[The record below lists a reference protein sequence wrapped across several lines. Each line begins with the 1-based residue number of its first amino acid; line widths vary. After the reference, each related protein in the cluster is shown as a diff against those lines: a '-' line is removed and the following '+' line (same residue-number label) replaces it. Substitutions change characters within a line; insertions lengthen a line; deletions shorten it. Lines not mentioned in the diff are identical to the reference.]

1 MTRIARAEM
10 RAQEK
15 DAAERS
21 LGMAWR
27 IAWFNKDKD
36 VFPDLLS
43 EIAMAQLNIGE
54 LLLAFDTAAR
64 ISENT
69 TADIN
74 ELEALFANHE
84 SPKVKAL
91 TAISVAAAR
100 RGEGQLALRAARAI
114 LDPSGRAAA
123 YRKIALAFPAE
134 NQQANLGKG
143 AVPMHPDASKQAISP
158 AVQGSPMPAGN

>member
-1 MTRIARAEM
+1 M
-10 RAQEK
+10 
-15 DAAERS
+15 
-21 LGMAWR
+21 
-27 IAWFNKDKD
+27 
-36 VFPDLLS
+36 
-43 EIAMAQLNIGE
+43 
-54 LLLAFDTAAR
+54 LLAFDTAAR

-69 TADIN
+69 AADIN
-74 ELEALFANHE
+74 ELESLFANHE